1 MFHIQMVGQ
10 PRRFIAGMD
19 FLDPAIA
26 GKDRTAP
33 IAAFA
38 GFEPIRALELSR
50 FRVVLSRHA
59 VGRSWPFVQVA
70 HKEFAA
76 ESART
81 LPNCFVRVPNRTID
95 RYR

>member
-1 MFHIQMVGQ
+1 MFHVQMVSQ
-10 PRRFIAGMD
+10 PRRLIAGMD

-33 IAAFA
+33 IAALT
-38 GFEPIRALELSR
+38 GFEPKGALHLSR
-50 FRVVLSRHA
+50 CRVVFSLHTI
-59 VGRSWPFVQVA
+59 GRRWPFVQVA

-76 ESART
+76 PPARS
-81 LPNCFVRVPNRTID
+81 LSDCSIGVPNRTID